1 MCVTFSIAVLH
12 TGKYSVIGMMVW
24 SGEGM
29 ENSGDGGDASTIEK
43 YKTSS
48 NTTLHCTIH

>member
-1 MCVTFSIAVLH
+1 MTFSIAVLH

-48 NTTLHCTIH
+48 NTTLH